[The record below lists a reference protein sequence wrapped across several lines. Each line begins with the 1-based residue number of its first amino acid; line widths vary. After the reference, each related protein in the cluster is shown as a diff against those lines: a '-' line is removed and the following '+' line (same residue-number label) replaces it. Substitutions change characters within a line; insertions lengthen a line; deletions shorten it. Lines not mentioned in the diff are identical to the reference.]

1 MSILVPAG
9 RSARDPP
16 RHPRRPWRRR
26 HGPSGSLGLPGPWL
40 GSPARASG
48 PDSDVIVVLVLTG
61 RQFWSGRPAVV
72 QDCSPIEKHL
82 QAVARQLAGRSAMN
96 LKGVRVTPGR
106 PLELELSLWP
116 SWLVALAS
124 AMRVPSQTAGLIST
138 RLKTRFDAI
147 AKHNKT
153 NCVGRFLIKTF
164 GTAAEE
170 VNQFRRNAPRAATSH
185 LWKGRTCFAF
195 QCFGL
200 FYSDWLSTFRIFL
213 PIHLSIGCSNL

>member
-1 MSILVPAG
+1 M
-9 RSARDPP
+9 
-16 RHPRRPWRRR
+16 
-26 HGPSGSLGLPGPWL
+26 
-40 GSPARASG
+40 
-48 PDSDVIVVLVLTG
+48 
-61 RQFWSGRPAVV
+61 V

-116 SWLVALAS
+116 SWLVALVS

-138 RLKTRFDAI
+138 RLKTRFDTI

-170 VNQFRRNAPRAATSH
+170 EINFEEMRQERPPPISGKVGHVLLSSVF
-185 LWKGRTCFAF
+185 GCFILI
-195 QCFGL
+195 G
-200 FYSDWLSTFRIFL
+200 FL
-213 PIHLSIGCSNL
+213 LLGFFCLSIYPLDVAICSIN

>member
-1 MSILVPAG
+1 M
-9 RSARDPP
+9 
-16 RHPRRPWRRR
+16 
-26 HGPSGSLGLPGPWL
+26 
-40 GSPARASG
+40 
-48 PDSDVIVVLVLTG
+48 
-61 RQFWSGRPAVV
+61 
-72 QDCSPIEKHL
+72 
-82 QAVARQLAGRSAMN
+82 AGRSAMN
-96 LKGVRVTPGR
+96 LKGVRLGVTPGR

-138 RLKTRFDAI
+138 SLKTRFDAI

-213 PIHLSIGCSNL
+213 PIHLSIGCSNLYHQLIENSSQHNDFANWPVNVSMLQLFCRTIYINL

>member
-1 MSILVPAG
+1 M
-9 RSARDPP
+9 
-16 RHPRRPWRRR
+16 
-26 HGPSGSLGLPGPWL
+26 
-40 GSPARASG
+40 
-48 PDSDVIVVLVLTG
+48 
-61 RQFWSGRPAVV
+61 
-72 QDCSPIEKHL
+72 QDCSPVEKHL

-96 LKGVRVTPGR
+96 LKGVRLGVTPGR

-138 RLKTRFDAI
+138 SLKTRFDAI

-164 GTAAEE
+164 GVAAEE

-200 FYSDWLSTFRIFL
+200 FYSNRLSTFKIFL
-213 PIHLSIGCSNL
+213 PIHLSIGCSNQSNEDSS